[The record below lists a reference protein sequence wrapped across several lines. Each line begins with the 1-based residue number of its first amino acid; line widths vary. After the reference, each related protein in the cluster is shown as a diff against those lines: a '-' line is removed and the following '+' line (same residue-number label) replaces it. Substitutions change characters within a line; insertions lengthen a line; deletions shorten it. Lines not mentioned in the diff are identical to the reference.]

1 MTDATPPKVTL
12 VDIAR
17 LAGVGVGTASRALSN
32 AKNVA
37 PATRERVLRVAEE
50 HHYVVSPEAS
60 RLAKGNTGRVA
71 LVVPHLSRWFFG
83 AVVEGLG
90 SVLRGAELDVLLYQ
104 VGDVADRQDFFDRL
118 PARRKVDAV
127 VVIGFQV
134 EEAERTRLET
144 MGVHIVAAGG
154 QWASYPSVHID
165 DHEASRQA
173 VDHLLH
179 LGHTRIG
186 MLEAL
191 DPDQPR
197 LRSTRSPAYY
207 EALERAGIPVDPSIV
222 VTAPW
227 GGEHGAASM
236 SRLLGHPDPPTAV
249 FAHSDEVALGA
260 MRTLRRAGLR
270 PGTDLSVVGI
280 DDHPLAELCD
290 LTTVRQRPGEQGA
303 IAGRLLLD
311 LLEGGAPPHRSTTV
325 PTELVIRGSTA
336 PPRTPGT
343 PRRG

>member
-1 MTDATPPKVTL
+1 MVYGYRMNPEKVTL

-17 LAGVGVGTASRALSN
+17 MAGVGVGTASRALSN

-37 PATRERVLRVAEE
+37 PATRERVLRVAAEN
-50 HHYVVSPEAS
+50 HYVVSPEAS

-71 LVVPHLSRWFFG
+71 LLVPHLSRWFFG

-90 SVLRGAELDVLLYQ
+90 SVLRGADLDLLLYQ
-104 VGDVADRQDFFDRL
+104 VGDANDRHVFFDRL

-134 EEAERTRLET
+134 EDAERERLET
-144 MGVHIVAAGG
+144 LGVQIVAAGG
-154 QWASYPSVHID
+154 QSASYPSVHID

-179 LGHTRIG
+179 LGHTRIA

-197 LRSTRSPAYY
+197 LSSTRSPAYY
-207 EALERAGIPVDPSIV
+207 EALQRAGIQIDRSLV

-236 SRLLGHPDPPTAV
+236 SRLLGHRTPPTAV

-260 MRTLRRAGLR
+260 IRTLRRAGLR
-270 PGTDLSVVGI
+270 PGADVSVVGI
-280 DDHPLAELCD
+280 DDHPLAELSD
-290 LTTVRQRPGEQGA
+290 LTTVRQRPDEQGA
-303 IAGRLLLD
+303 LAARMLLTLLD
-311 LLEGGAPPHRSTTV
+311 GGRPQRKSTNL
-325 PTELVIRGSTA
+325 PTELIVRNSTA
-336 PPRTPGT
+336 PPHAS
-343 PRRG
+343 